1 MSKDRYSVDFDRRA
15 ARAEQRIL
23 ELLDA
28 ALRDE
33 PAYSRSKIGLPKSAR
48 SRRGEKSSGFDYPA

>member
-1 MSKDRYSVDFDRRA
+1 MSKDSFSVDCARRA
-15 ARAEQRIL
+15 VKAEQRIL

-33 PAYSRSKIGLPKSAR
+33 PAYSRSKIGLPKSAL
-48 SRRGEKSSGFDYPA
+48 SHRGQKSSGFDYPA